1 MTTLVIRCDR
11 RGQLIESGRAVVAID
26 AGPRPP
32 SWALRS
38 QADKNQRP

>member
-11 RGQLIESGRAVVAID
+11 RGQLIESGRAMVALE

-32 SWALRS
+32 SYALRL